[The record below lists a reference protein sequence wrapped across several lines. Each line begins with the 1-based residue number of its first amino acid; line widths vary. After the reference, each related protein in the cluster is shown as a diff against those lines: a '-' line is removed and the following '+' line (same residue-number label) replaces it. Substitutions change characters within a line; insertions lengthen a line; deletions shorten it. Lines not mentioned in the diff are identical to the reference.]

1 MSIIL
6 TTFGKTVSLIAQP
19 SALTLTGSGI
29 DWTRPESWPADAV
42 ERSAGQRTAY
52 EVASLLEMGLA
63 ERHGNEADIGY
74 DNFAAA
80 EKEEFQ
86 ITTAFT
92 IPSPFLLHIDRASDI
107 GRPDFRYKYEFLLGG
122 NVTPLRRVGY
132 YLHRESTD
140 EVFHL
145 DANHFALIEA
155 MDIFNALPPAEKT
168 PQTSWL
174 TFADVKRL
182 SKEVNATLDA
192 TLRANDVIVPS
203 SIGLDPYEDS
213 SGALS
218 FMPTCPELDNKAF
231 RTVFDRNEKAEGFY
245 SLDQPGLGRV
255 RIVLSERQRTVLER
269 MKRVRGVTGEIKER
283 LKRDPGA
290 VFDGVVGDVEL
301 PYSDRVTGIGEF
313 EFAPIPKPIS
323 DLPSMSG
330 LWAGTLGHDEPPTD
344 KTDDTTDKESPS
356 KQTLLIDTHEDDV
369 RDAYREESE
378 KARQV
383 PEAKAF
389 AAPAALRK
397 EFPLKDHQA
406 VGVHWLQTCVRIP
419 TRRGVLLA
427 DDMGVGKTLQ
437 ILTFLAWCIES
448 DQFPELSCSTPPFR
462 PILIVAPLI
471 LLETETWENEMKRYF
486 AQDGNV
492 FWPVLSLYGS
502 NLRSF
507 RRKDSSGAESVLARP
522 VLDLD
527 RIRKHR
533 LVITNYEALR
543 DYEFSFAYYPDGKPL
558 WSIVVS
564 DEAQEFKTPNSK
576 ISHAVKKLQPNFRI
590 ACTGTPVENR
600 LLDLWNIFDALQ
612 PGLLG
617 SAREFVSRF
626 ERNGHDDN
634 PMLGELKQRLLYQQR
649 HAFLLRRHKSE
660 VLDLPAKTEHK
671 LRCAMSAKE
680 VASHLKLVANL
691 SEAGQKKKKLDLLH
705 QFTRLYQHPL
715 LLNSNGDEF
724 SVQELKAS
732 SSKLRTVLDVLHSIR
747 GKNEKVILFARHKDV
762 QRMLARVL
770 AEEFQMPVRI
780 LNGDTPRAGG
790 TRKSTAEGRSQILE
804 KFAKGSGFDLL
815 VLSPFVAGVG
825 LTMVEANHVVHY
837 GRWWNPA
844 VEGQA
849 TDRVY
854 RLGQN
859 KGVHI
864 YLPIL
869 EDRSG
874 QISQTFDQLLDELM
888 ERKKNV
894 AEEALRSDEF
904 LTPRESEDEAGLR
917 MFSSLADS
925 VQAGPN
931 QVKLA

>member
-1 MSIIL
+1 MSIPL
-6 TTFGKTVSLIAQP
+6 ATFGKTVSLIAKP
-19 SALTLTGSGI
+19 SALTVTGPSI
-29 DWTRPESWPADAV
+29 DWARPESWPADAV

-52 EVASLLEMGLA
+52 EIASLLEMGLA
-63 ERHGNEADIGY
+63 ERQGSEAAISY
-74 DNFAAA
+74 DNFTSAGR
-80 EKEEFQ
+80 EEFQ
-86 ITTAFT
+86 IITAFT

-107 GRPDFRYKYEFLLGG
+107 GRPDFRYKYDFLLGG
-122 NVTPLRRVGY
+122 SVTPLRRVGY

-155 MDIFNALPPAEKT
+155 MDTFNALPPAGKT

-182 SKEVNATLDA
+182 SNEVHATLDA
-192 TLRANDVIVPS
+192 TLRANDVVVPS

-213 SGALS
+213 NGALS
-218 FMPTCPELDNKAF
+218 FMPTCPELDDKAF

-255 RIVLSERQRTVLER
+255 RIVLSERQRNVLER
-269 MKRVRGVTGEIKER
+269 MKRVRGVTGEVREQ

-290 VFDGVVGDVEL
+290 IFDGVIGDVDL

-313 EFAPIPKPIS
+313 NFAPIPKPIS
-323 DLPSMSG
+323 DVPGMGG
-330 LWAGTLGHDEPPTD
+330 LWAGASGG
-344 KTDDTTDKESPS
+344 DDARGEKNDNGADKEGPA
-356 KQTLLIDTHEDDV
+356 KQTLLIDTHEEHV
-369 RDAYREESE
+369 RDAYRKESE
-378 KARQV
+378 EARQV
-383 PEAKAF
+383 PLAHEF
-389 AAPAALRK
+389 VAPAALRE
-397 EFPLKDHQA
+397 EFPLKEHQA
-406 VGVHWLQTCVRIP
+406 AGLLWLQTCVRIP

-437 ILTFLAWCIES
+437 ILAFLAWCIES
-448 DQFPELSCSTPPFR
+448 GQFPELSCSVPPFR

-471 LLETETWENEMKRYF
+471 LLETETWENEMKRFF

-507 RRKDSSGAESVLARP
+507 RRKDMAGAESTLARP

-533 LVITNYEALR
+533 IVITNYEALR
-543 DYEFSFAYYPDGKPL
+543 DYEFSFAYHPDGKPL

-576 ISHAVKKLQPNFRI
+576 ISHAVKKLQPHFRV

-617 SAREFVSRF
+617 SAREFVSRC
-626 ERNGHDDN
+626 EGKRRDN
-634 PMLGELKQRLLYQQR
+634 NPTLGELKQQLLYRQR

-660 VLDLPAKTEHK
+660 VLDLPSKTEHK
-671 LRCAMSAKE
+671 LACAMSDKE
-680 VASHLKLVANL
+680 VASHLSLAAGIG
-691 SEAGQKKKKLDLLH
+691 EAGQKKTKLDLLH

-715 LLNSNGDEF
+715 LLRSNGDEF
-724 SVQELKAS
+724 SVDDLKAA
-732 SSKLRTVLDVLHSIR
+732 SSKLRTVLEVLHRIR
-747 GKNEKVILFARHKDV
+747 SQNEKVILFARHKDV

-770 AEEFQMPVRI
+770 SAEFRRPVRI
-780 LNGDTPRAGG
+780 LNGDTPRASG
-790 TRKSTAEGRSQILE
+790 TRKATAEGRSQILE
-804 KFAKGSGFDLL
+804 KFASAADFDLV

-825 LTMVEANHVVHY
+825 LTIVEANHVIHY

-854 RLGQN
+854 RLGQ
-859 KGVHI
+859 KKDVHV

-874 QISQTFDQLLDELM
+874 RISRTFDQLLDELI

-904 LTPRESEDEAGLR
+904 LTPRESEEEAGLR

-925 VQAGPN
+925 IRIQN
-931 QVKLA
+931 

>member
-1 MSIIL
+1 MSIAL
-6 TTFGKTVSLIAQP
+6 TAFGKSVSLIART
-19 SALTLTGSGI
+19 SALTLMGSSV
-29 DWTRPESWPADAV
+29 DWARPESWPADAV
-42 ERSAGQRTAY
+42 EHSAGQRTAY
-52 EVASLLEMGLA
+52 EIASLLEMGLA
-63 ERHGNEADIGY
+63 ERRGSEAAISY
-74 DNFAAA
+74 DNFASA

-107 GRPDFRYKYEFLLGG
+107 GRPDFRYKYDFLLGG
-122 NVTPLRRVGY
+122 YVTPLRRVGY

-145 DANHFALIEA
+145 GGNHFALIEA
-155 MDIFNALPPAEKT
+155 MDMFNALPPGEKT
-168 PQTSWL
+168 PQRSWL
-174 TFADVKRL
+174 TFADIKRL

-192 TLRANDVIVPS
+192 TLQANDVVVPS

-213 SGALS
+213 NGALS

-245 SLDQPGLGRV
+245 SLDQPGLGRL

-269 MKRVRGVTGEIKER
+269 MKRVRGVTGEAKEQ
-283 LKRDPGA
+283 LKQDPGA
-290 VFDGVVGDVEL
+290 VFDGVVGDIEL

-313 EFAPIPKPIS
+313 NFAPIPKPIS
-323 DLPSMSG
+323 DVPGMSG
-330 LWAGTLGHDEPPTD
+330 LWAGGFGGDYPAGD
-344 KTDDTTDKESPS
+344 KNDGATDKEGPA
-356 KQTLLIDTHEDDV
+356 KQTLLIDTHEEDV
-369 RDAYREESE
+369 RDAYREDSE
-378 KARQV
+378 KARQIPQARKFV
-383 PEAKAF
+383 
-389 AAPAALRK
+389 APVALRE
-397 EFPLKDHQA
+397 EFPLKEHQA
-406 VGVHWLQTCVRIP
+406 AGVHWLQTCVRIP

-448 DQFPELSCSTPPFR
+448 GQFPDLSRSMPPFR

-471 LLETETWENEMKRYF
+471 LLETETWESEMKRFF
-486 AQDGNV
+486 AQEGNV
-492 FWPVLSLYGS
+492 FWPVLSLYGP

-507 RRKDSSGAESVLARP
+507 RRKDVAGAESILARP
-522 VLDLD
+522 LLDLD

-533 LVITNYEALR
+533 IVITNYEALR
-543 DYEFSFAYYPDGKPL
+543 DYEFSFAYHPDGKSL

-576 ISHAVKKLQPNFRI
+576 ISHAVKKLQPDFRI

-626 ERNGHDDN
+626 EGKSRENN
-634 PMLGELKQRLLYQQR
+634 PTLSELKQQLLYRQR

-671 LRCAMSAKE
+671 LACAMSDKE
-680 VASHLKLVANL
+680 VASHLSLVAGL
-691 SEAGQKKKKLDLLH
+691 GDAGQKKKKLDLLH

-715 LLNSNGDEF
+715 LLRSNGDEF
-724 SVQELKAS
+724 SVQELKSA
-732 SSKLRTVLDVLHSIR
+732 SSKLRTVLEVLHRIR
-747 GKNEKVILFARHKDV
+747 MQNEKVILFARHKDV
-762 QRMLARVL
+762 QRMLARVMSQ
-770 AEEFQMPVRI
+770 EFKIPVRI
-780 LNGDTPRAGG
+780 LNGDTPRAAGI
-790 TRKSTAEGRSQILE
+790 RKSTAEGRSQILKE
-804 KFAKGSGFDLL
+804 FSDGSGFDLV

-825 LTMVEANHVVHY
+825 LTIVEANHVVHY

-854 RLGQN
+854 RLGQK
-859 KGVHI
+859 KGVHV

-869 EDRSG
+869 EDRTG
-874 QISQTFDQLLDELM
+874 QIFRTFDQLLDELM
-888 ERKKNV
+888 ESKKNV
-894 AEEALRSDEF
+894 AEEALCSDEF
-904 LTPRESEDEAGLR
+904 LAPRESEEEAGLR

-925 VQAGPN
+925 SKPGN
-931 QVKLA
+931 